1 MTKRALFIS
10 SINAYPVIP
19 EYLAAEGYRVDAS
32 GDLETGLRLLAGP
45 PYDIIIVRDEAG
57 AESWRVCQ
65 RIRALTTA
73 PLIVIN
79 NHASTETCVRAID
92 AGADFFMRKPF
103 GASELLARVRCLLQ
117 RNSPYQPALTAS
129 LAG

>member
-1 MTKRALFIS
+1 MTKRALFIN
-10 SINAYPVIP
+10 SIDAYPAIP
-19 EYLAAEGYRVDAS
+19 EYLAAAGYRVDTS
-32 GDLETGLRLLAGP
+32 GDLDTGLHLMAGWQ
-45 PYDIIIVRDEAG
+45 YDIIIVRDEAG
-57 AESWRVCQ
+57 AESWRLCE

-79 NHASTETCVRAID
+79 NRASTETCVRAID

-117 RNSPYQPALTAS
+117 RNSPYQPALATA
-129 LAG
+129 